1 MKISMLNKILIDKYS
16 EFLES
21 IDVEINGNRPW
32 DLTVHNPD
40 VFKSILF
47 NGSLGFGESYMKGWF
62 DCERLDLFFEKVLKQ
77 GVSTEIQSVPLFL
90 GRVKSKFRNLQSIS
104 RAFQVAEQHY
114 DIGND
119 LFSLMLDK
127 TMMYTCGYWTKDV
140 NTLEESQLAKLD
152 LVAKKLDL
160 KPGMKVLD
168 IGCGWGGAAKHFA
181 NNYGVNVVGIT
192 VSKEQIAYAK
202 ENSGNMDVDFRL
214 MDYRDLNETFDAI
227 YSIGM
232 FEAVGYKNYREFFEI
247 VRGCL
252 KDDGA
257 FLLHTIGG
265 NESTTTT
272 DPWVEKYIFPNGMMP
287 SAEQITEASEGIFI
301 FDDWHNIGP
310 HYDKT
315 LMCWYENFV
324 NNYEK
329 LKTKYDNEFYR
340 MWTFWLLSSA
350 ANFRSRTLQLWQV
363 LFSLEGSERPIQTYR

>member
-1 MKISMLNKILIDKYS
+1 MLNKILIDKYS

-287 SAEQITEASEGIFI
+287 SAEQITKASEGIFI

-363 LFSLEGSERPIQTYR
+363 LFSLEGSERPIQTYRKI